1 MAQNNGGFAGL
12 VKNALEHK
20 HQNGSEPQ
28 INKAPSKG
36 LPATGLKK
44 NTAEWQEQNGC
55 IKGKGKGGMPSRS
68 RQSSSSSIPSD
79 ADGSED
85 ERSPRERQRDQEGPL
100 GRGPGQHE
108 PELRVNGGSIHDSP
122 EDEKAPS
129 VPAPRGSA
137 GDGKATPAPPEY
149 FQDQTREG
157 IPDKFFGSSEDKG
170 REVRNVVNGGG
181 KGKGKARDDTP
192 DGIDPEERV
201 VPRTDK
207 KIAKRFTDE
216 AGNYPEGLQEVKDEA
231 PPGSQNAI
239 VLNSRTP
246 NINVRR
252 QSPPSTTTSSYIV
265 PS

>member
-12 VKNALEHK
+12 VRNALDHK

-28 INKAPSKG
+28 IDKAPSKG

-44 NTAEWQEQNGC
+44 NTEEWQEQHRGTE
-55 IKGKGKGGMPSRS
+55 GKGKGGMSSRS

-79 ADGSED
+79 ADGDED

-100 GRGPGQHE
+100 GRGPGKHE

-122 EDEKAPS
+122 EGEHAPS

-157 IPDKFFGSSEDKG
+157 IPDRFFGSSEDKG
-170 REVRNVVNGGG
+170 REARNAVNGGD
-181 KGKGKARDDTP
+181 KGKGKERDDAQE
-192 DGIDPEERV
+192 DIDPEERV

-216 AGNYPEGLQEVKDEA
+216 AGHYPEGLQPVKDEV

-246 NINVRR
+246 NINVCCLYLFMTMI
-252 QSPPSTTTSSYIV
+252 S
-265 PS
+265 